1 MTAKAFSN
9 LQKLSIVR
17 ACARETTELL
27 GLGSKPNPK
36 KPAVNFKVTEG
47 DVVAAWDMVKQS
59 MQVYK
64 SFKVMYIRLMSIYY
78 LLANSGC
85 SVS

>member
-9 LQKLSIVR
+9 LQKLSVVR

-36 KPAVNFKVTEG
+36 KPEVNFEVTEG

-64 SFKVMYIRLMSIYY
+64 SFKVMYM
-78 LLANSGC
+78 G
-85 SVS
+85 

>member
-9 LQKLSIVR
+9 LQKLSVVR

-27 GLGSKPNPK
+27 SMGTKPNPK
-36 KPAVNFKVTEG
+36 KPEVKFEVTEG

-64 SFKVMYIRLMSIYY
+64 SFKVMYM
-78 LLANSGC
+78 
-85 SVS
+85 